1 MAYGN
6 FGRTKDIME
15 GSPLLNG
22 KWKARRIANRAYRQ
36 AKREQR
42 RAGKTSGCGRGR
54 WTRGGYGSTGC
65 AAPESMA

>member
-1 MAYGN
+1 
-6 FGRTKDIME
+6 ME